1 MPTAQALPPAAPFT
15 EQDTGIADTGKRLAW
30 YRSPIDRAVLLELNR
45 RNDWRPLLHHVGMLA
60 FSAATGALA
69 WWAYGNVAWPWV
81 VAAVFLHCTFYG
93 SSAAA
98 PAATSCRTGTCSAAG
113 GSTTC
118 SCTSTAF

>member
-69 WWAYGNVAWPWV
+69 WWAYGNLAWPWV

-93 SSAAA
+93 FF
-98 PAATSCRTGTCSAAG
+98 GGGAG
-113 GSTTC
+113 GHELSHRNMFRSRWSTTC